1 MKITQQAP
9 VRKLN
14 PLATGVAILVAA
26 FLLLFGLLH
35 IIPGDREQ
43 ASPAIAAAPAA
54 TPPSA
59 APTVAAPVA
68 LPPKAAR
75 VVTPPKPLL
84 HSRIAP
90 RKKPRNPARSAWSEL
105 DAAQQE
111 ALAPLAS
118 SWNGMSRF
126 EKGEWLAMSKDF
138 PSMPLDEQARLYTRM
153 VEWASLSTQQRIQAR
168 LNFADTE
175 ELPTAEKEAKW
186 KAYQALSPEEKRK
199 FEAKAPARIRGAA
212 QDLRPA
218 PHRKMR
224 PMRSSAK
231 PIPAQA
237 LAPSEKLN
245 TDVVP
250 KYPPNIMETE
260 RQIDSRTL
268 LPLTQPAAPVSAPAA
283 SH

>member
-14 PLATGVAILVAA
+14 PLATGVAILIAA
-26 FLLLFGLLH
+26 FLLLFGLQR

-75 VVTPPKPLL
+75 VVTPPKPPL

-90 RKKPRNPARSAWSEL
+90 KKKPRNPARSAWSEL

-118 SWNGMSRF
+118 SWDGMSRF

-153 VEWASLSTQQRIQAR
+153 VEWASLSPQQRIQAR

-175 ELPTAEKEAKW
+175 ELPTEEKEAKW

-199 FEAKAPARIRGAA
+199 FEVRAPARIRGAA

-224 PMRSSAK
+224 PMRSVK

-237 LAPSEKLN
+237 LAPSEKPN

-260 RQIDSRTL
+260 RQTDPRTL
-268 LPLTQPAAPVSAPAA
+268 LPLTQPVAPASAPAA